1 MAQTVRSITELKR
14 VFQNRA
20 SYAAKLTRDEMF
32 KVFQK
37 HITEYY
43 QEPVFHGSSI
53 PKQYDRLYK
62 MLNSLVKTDVTQSG
76 SEISCRVEID
86 RDYLNYTYPEGATGL
101 EVWEW
106 ANDNSHGGTVQGN
119 LQVWNDAIEELGGE
133 SGILSLMKQNLRKC
147 GVPVL

>member
-1 MAQTVRSITELKR
+1 MAQTIRSVSELRR

-20 SYAAKLTRDEMF
+20 SYAAKMTRDEMF

-37 HITEYY
+37 HINEYY

-62 MLNSLVKTDVTQSG
+62 MLNSLIKTDVVQSG
-76 SEISCRVEID
+76 YEISCRVEID
-86 RDYLNYTYPEGATGL
+86 RGYLSYTYPEGATGL
-101 EVWEW
+101 DVWEW
-106 ANDNSHGGTVQGN
+106 ANDKTHGGTVRGD

-133 SGILSLMKQNLRKC
+133 SGILNLMKQNLRKC